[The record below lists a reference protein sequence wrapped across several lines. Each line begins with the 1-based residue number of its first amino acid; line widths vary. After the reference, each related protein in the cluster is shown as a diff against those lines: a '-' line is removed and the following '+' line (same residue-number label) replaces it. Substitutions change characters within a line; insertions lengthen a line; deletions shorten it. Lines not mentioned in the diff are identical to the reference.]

1 MSESKKKFTIG
12 VFAIIFDQERRVL
25 LCHRNDY
32 DLWNLPGGGLE
43 EGESPWGGVIR
54 EVKEETG
61 LKVEIAKLLGV
72 YSKVDKDEIVFSFL
86 CNVIGGS
93 LSTSNEAD
101 QVEYF
106 EFSKIPKNVSPKQVE
121 RIKDALEDN
130 GKTLMKVQVGISSI
144 DLIKQG
150 KL

>member
-1 MSESKKKFTIG
+1 MAESKKKFAIG

-54 EVKEETG
+54 EVMEETG
-61 LKVEIAKLLGV
+61 LTVEVAKLLGV
-72 YSKVDKDEIVFSFL
+72 YSKIDKDEIVFSFL

-93 LSTSNEAD
+93 LATSDEAN
-101 QVEYF
+101 QVGFF
-106 EFSKIPKNVSPKQVE
+106 EIGKIPENCSPKQVE
-121 RIKDALEDN
+121 RIKDALKDG
-130 GKTLMKVQVGISSI
+130 GKTLLKVQVGFSSI

>member
-1 MSESKKKFTIG
+1 MSESQKKFTIG

-32 DLWNLPGGGLE
+32 DFWNLPGGGLE
-43 EGESPWGGVIR
+43 EGESPWGGVMR

-61 LKVEIAKLLGV
+61 LEVEVVKLLGI

-93 LSTSNEAD
+93 LSTSDESD

-106 EFSKIPKNVSPKQVE
+106 EVGKIPKNISAKQLE

-130 GKTLMKVQVGISSI
+130 GKTLMKVQVGLSSI
-144 DLIKQG
+144 DLIRLG